1 MLVFIAV
8 IALASAASVS
18 VPRSHLDGPYCHMCE
33 VILNDVRGDFNYNF
47 TNVSPAQVLAKIDYE
62 CGMNLAG
69 PANMH
74 CQQIASD
81 NLPLIYNLLRAGK
94 GAYYICQQL
103 QLC

>member
-18 VPRSHLDGPYCHMCE
+18 

-62 CGMNLAG
+62 CSMNLAG